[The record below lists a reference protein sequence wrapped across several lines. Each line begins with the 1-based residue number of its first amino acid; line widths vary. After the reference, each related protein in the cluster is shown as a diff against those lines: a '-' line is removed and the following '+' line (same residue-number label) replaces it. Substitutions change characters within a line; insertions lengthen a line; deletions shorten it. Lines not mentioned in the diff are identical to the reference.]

1 MYLGLW
7 AAFGEEHDLEYARR
21 CAKVLMDTAVFE
33 DGAEGGQASWK
44 FALDRVA
51 LERLSTPI
59 GFSTV
64 QQVSVR
70 FSSDG
75 AGRARRFPYGKSG
88 G

>member
-33 DGAEGGQASWK
+33 DGADGGQASWK

-51 LERLSTPI
+51 PEHM
-59 GFSTV
+59 
-64 QQVSVR
+64 Q
-70 FSSDG
+70 
-75 AGRARRFPYGKSG
+75 
-88 G
+88 

>member
-33 DGAEGGQASWK
+33 DGADGGAASWK

-51 LERLSTPI
+51 PER
-59 GFSTV
+59 
-64 QQVSVR
+64 
-70 FSSDG
+70 
-75 AGRARRFPYGKSG
+75 
-88 G
+88 